1 MARNNSKKLKETE
14 RNELKARG
22 YILVLVMM
30 VIALA
35 AQGQQPGDGY
45 TRIKGVVT
53 DSVTGEGMP
62 YAQIF
67 LIGSQTG
74 ALTNEQGGFTIVTGV
89 KFEKLRVDVVGY
101 QTKEIKVPLGEYTEL
116 EIKLVPTSVMLNEV
130 IVKKT
135 AKYVKKGNPA
145 VAFVEKLRARRNM
158 YSPRDHDYYNYDK
171 YEKVSFGLNNF
182 NSSSTKNLIAQN
194 FKFLKEYIDTC
205 DVTGKMILPLSIQEK
220 VSQEHYRK
228 SPSTHREV
236 VTATNHAGIDDQH
249 DTESIKKFIDDIFRE
264 IDIFS
269 NDITFMQNRFVS
281 PLSSI
286 GTDFYKYYLDTVM
299 VDGVQCYEL
308 SFTPFTTETFG
319 FTGRLYVPANDTTMF
334 ISSIKMN
341 VPRTINLNY
350 VKQVYLEQ
358 DYIKAPDG
366 SRLKIRDDVMVELQ
380 IAPKTPELYGRRQT
394 FYDGHNFKQPKD
406 MTIFEGNAEVLTN
419 QVKEQDENYWVA
431 HRPVVAVKD
440 EHTVKDMLARLRQ
453 SKLFYWCEKVVV
465 TLVSGYINTNA
476 NAKESRFD
484 IGPMNTL
491 ISGNSLEGVRL
502 RVGGMTTA
510 KLSPRWFGKFYVA
523 YGTRDERFKYMGQLE
538 YSFVDKKKHPNE
550 FPVKSLRLMHRYD
563 VDKLGQHYLY
573 TNPDNVFLAL
583 KRQKDDKMIYLRE
596 TLLEYKLE
604 TQSGFSVTANVQHQR
619 HEASRFLPFVDGN
632 GNTYGHYNTAGFQ
645 VTLRYAPGEKFYQTR
660 SFRIPIN
667 QDAPVFTLS
676 HTFMPRGFLGSD
688 YTINKTEAGVQKRF
702 WFSAFGYTDII
713 VKAGKVWSTVPYPE
727 LLLPNANLSYT
738 IQPESFALMNAM
750 EFVNDQYLSWD
761 VTYWINGAILNRIP
775 LLKKLKMREVVSFR
789 GLWGKLTD
797 KNDPSQH
804 PELLQFPANALC
816 LKMGKRPYMEIGVG
830 LDNILTFLRVD
841 YVWRINYRDNPGINR
856 SGVRIQLHFT
866 F

>member
-1 MARNNSKKLKETE
+1 MLF
-14 RNELKARG
+14 
-22 YILVLVMM
+22 
-30 VIALA
+30 IAVA
-35 AQGQQPGDGY
+35 AFGQQPGDGY

-62 YAQIF
+62 FAQIF
-67 LIGSQTG
+67 LLGSQTG
-74 ALTNEQGGFTIVTGV
+74 ALTNEQGAFTIVTGV
-89 KFEKLRVDVVGY
+89 KFNKLRVYVVGY
-101 QTKEIKVPLGEYTEL
+101 QPQEIDVPLGEYTEL
-116 EIKLVPTSVMLNEV
+116 DIKLVPTTVMLNEV
-130 IVKKT
+130 IVRKT

-158 YSPRDHDYYNYDK
+158 YNPHSHDFYNYSK
-171 YEKVSFGLNNF
+171 YEKVTFGLNNF

-194 FKFLKEYIDTC
+194 FKFLKDYIDTC
-205 DVTGKMILPLSIQEK
+205 DITGKMILPLSMQEK
-220 VSQEHYRK
+220 VSQEHFRK
-228 SPSTHREV
+228 SPSTHREEV
-236 VTATNHAGIDDQH
+236 MATNHAGIDDQL
-249 DTESIKKFIDDIFRE
+249 DTESIKRFLDDIFRE

-286 GTDFYKYYLDTVM
+286 GTDFYKFFLDTV
-299 VDGVQCYEL
+299 VVNGVPNYEL
-308 SFTPFTTETFG
+308 SFTPFTNETFG
-319 FTGRLYVPANDTTMF
+319 FTGRLYVPANDSTMF

-341 VPRTINLNY
+341 VPHKINLNY
-350 VKQVYLEQ
+350 VKNIYLEQ

-366 SRLKIRDDVMVELQ
+366 SRLKVRDDVMAEFQ
-380 IAPKTPELYGRRQT
+380 IAPKTPEFYGRRQT

-406 MTIFEGNAEVLTN
+406 MAIFDSDGEVIN
-419 QVKEQDENYWVA
+419 RQVKEQDENYWVA
-431 HRPVVAVKD
+431 HRPVVTVKD
-440 EHTVKDMLARLRQ
+440 EHTVKDMLERLRK

-465 TLVSGYINTNA
+465 TLVNGYINTSRLPSG
-476 NAKESRFD
+476 SRFD

-502 RVGGMTTA
+502 RLGGMTTA
-510 KLSPRWFGKFYVA
+510 RLSKRWFGKFYVA

-538 YSFVDKKKHPNE
+538 YSFVDKKRHSNE
-550 FPVKSLRLMHRYD
+550 FPVNSLRLMHRYD

-573 TNPDNVFLAL
+573 TNPDNMFLAL

-596 TLLEYKLE
+596 TTLEYKLE
-604 TQSGFSVTANVQHQR
+604 TQMGLSVTASIQHLR

-632 GNTYGHYNTAGFQ
+632 GTAFGHYNTAGFN

-676 HTFMPRGFLGSD
+676 HTFMPRGFLGGD
-688 YTINKTEAGVQKRF
+688 YTINKTEAGIQKRF

-713 VKAGKVWSTVPYPE
+713 VRVGKIWSTVPYPE
-727 LLLPNANLSYT
+727 LMLPNANLSYT

-797 KNDPSQH
+797 KNDPAQH
-804 PELLQFPANALC
+804 PELYQFPTNADC
-816 LKMGKRPYMEIGVG
+816 LKMGKRPYMEVGVG

-841 YVWRINYRDNPGINR
+841 YVWRINYRHNPGINR

>member
-1 MARNNSKKLKETE
+1 M
-14 RNELKARG
+14 
-22 YILVLVMM
+22 
-30 VIALA
+30 
-35 AQGQQPGDGY
+35 
-45 TRIKGVVT
+45 
-53 DSVTGEGMP
+53 
-62 YAQIF
+62 
-67 LIGSQTG
+67 
-74 ALTNEQGGFTIVTGV
+74 
-89 KFEKLRVDVVGY
+89 
-101 QTKEIKVPLGEYTEL
+101 
-116 EIKLVPTSVMLNEV
+116 
-130 IVKKT
+130 
-135 AKYVKKGNPA
+135 
-145 VAFVEKLRARRNM
+145 
-158 YSPRDHDYYNYDK
+158 
-171 YEKVSFGLNNF
+171 
-182 NSSSTKNLIAQN
+182 
-194 FKFLKEYIDTC
+194 
-205 DVTGKMILPLSIQEK
+205 
-220 VSQEHYRK
+220 
-228 SPSTHREV
+228 
-236 VTATNHAGIDDQH
+236 ATNHAGIDDQL
-249 DTESIKKFIDDIFRE
+249 DTESIKRFLDDIFRE

-286 GTDFYKYYLDTVM
+286 GTDFYKFFLDTV
-299 VDGVQCYEL
+299 VVNGVPNYEL
-308 SFTPFTTETFG
+308 SFTPFTNETFG
-319 FTGRLYVPANDTTMF
+319 FTGRLYVPANDSTMF

-341 VPRTINLNY
+341 VPHKINLNY
-350 VKQVYLEQ
+350 VKNIYLEQ

-366 SRLKIRDDVMVELQ
+366 SRLKVRDDVMAEFQ
-380 IAPKTPELYGRRQT
+380 IAPKTPEFYGRRQT

-406 MTIFEGNAEVLTN
+406 MAIFDSDGEVIN
-419 QVKEQDENYWVA
+419 RQVKEQDENYWVA
-431 HRPVVAVKD
+431 HRPVVTVKD
-440 EHTVKDMLARLRQ
+440 EHTVKDMLERLRK

-465 TLVSGYINTNA
+465 TLVNGYINTSRLPSG
-476 NAKESRFD
+476 SRFD

-502 RVGGMTTA
+502 RLGGMTTA
-510 KLSPRWFGKFYVA
+510 RLSKRWFGKFYVA

-538 YSFVDKKKHPNE
+538 YSFVDKKRHSNE
-550 FPVKSLRLMHRYD
+550 FPVNSLRLMHRYD

-573 TNPDNVFLAL
+573 TNPDNMFLAL
-583 KRQKDDKMIYLRE
+583 KRHKDDKMIYLRE
-596 TLLEYKLE
+596 TTLEYKLE
-604 TQSGFSVTANVQHQR
+604 TQMGLSVTASIQHLR

-632 GNTYGHYNTAGFQ
+632 GTAFGHYNTAGFN

-676 HTFMPRGFLGSD
+676 HTFMPRGFLGGD
-688 YTINKTEAGVQKRF
+688 YTINKTEAGIQKRF

-713 VKAGKVWSTVPYPE
+713 VRAGKIWSTVPYPE
-727 LLLPNANLSYT
+727 LMLPNANLSYT

-797 KNDPSQH
+797 KNDPAQH
-804 PELLQFPANALC
+804 PELYQFPTNADC
-816 LKMGKRPYMEIGVG
+816 LKMGKRPCMEVGVG

-841 YVWRINYRDNPGINR
+841 YVWRINYRHNPGINR

>member
-1 MARNNSKKLKETE
+1 
-14 RNELKARG
+14 
-22 YILVLVMM
+22 
-30 VIALA
+30 
-35 AQGQQPGDGY
+35 
-45 TRIKGVVT
+45 
-53 DSVTGEGMP
+53 
-62 YAQIF
+62 
-67 LIGSQTG
+67 
-74 ALTNEQGGFTIVTGV
+74 
-89 KFEKLRVDVVGY
+89 
-101 QTKEIKVPLGEYTEL
+101 
-116 EIKLVPTSVMLNEV
+116 
-130 IVKKT
+130 
-135 AKYVKKGNPA
+135 
-145 VAFVEKLRARRNM
+145 
-158 YSPRDHDYYNYDK
+158 
-171 YEKVSFGLNNF
+171 
-182 NSSSTKNLIAQN
+182 
-194 FKFLKEYIDTC
+194 
-205 DVTGKMILPLSIQEK
+205 PLSMQEK
-220 VSQEHYRK
+220 VSQEHFRK
-228 SPSTHREV
+228 SPSTHREEV
-236 VTATNHAGIDDQH
+236 MATNHAGIDDQL
-249 DTESIKKFIDDIFRE
+249 DTESIKRFLDDIFRE

-286 GTDFYKYYLDTVM
+286 GTDFYKFFLDTV
-299 VDGVQCYEL
+299 VVNGVPNYEL
-308 SFTPFTTETFG
+308 SFTPFTNETFG
-319 FTGRLYVPANDTTMF
+319 FTGRLYVPANDSTMF

-341 VPRTINLNY
+341 VPHKINLNY
-350 VKQVYLEQ
+350 VKNIYLEQ

-366 SRLKIRDDVMVELQ
+366 SRLKVRDDVMAEFQ
-380 IAPKTPELYGRRQT
+380 IAPKTPEFYGRRQT

-406 MTIFEGNAEVLTN
+406 MAIFDSDGEVIN
-419 QVKEQDENYWVA
+419 RQVKEQDENYWVA
-431 HRPVVAVKD
+431 HRPVVTVKD
-440 EHTVKDMLARLRQ
+440 EHTVKDMLERLRK

-465 TLVSGYINTNA
+465 TLVNGYINTSRLPSG
-476 NAKESRFD
+476 SRFD

-502 RVGGMTTA
+502 RLGGMTTA
-510 KLSPRWFGKFYVA
+510 RLSKRWFGKFYVA

-538 YSFVDKKKHPNE
+538 YSFVDKKRHSNE
-550 FPVKSLRLMHRYD
+550 FPVNSLRLMHRYD

-573 TNPDNVFLAL
+573 TNPDNMFLAL

-596 TLLEYKLE
+596 TTLEYKLE
-604 TQSGFSVTANVQHQR
+604 TQMGLSVTASIQHLR

-632 GNTYGHYNTAGFQ
+632 GTAFGHYNTAGFN

-676 HTFMPRGFLGSD
+676 HTFMPRGFLGGD
-688 YTINKTEAGVQKRF
+688 YTINKTEAGIQKRF

-713 VKAGKVWSTVPYPE
+713 VRAGKIWSTVPYPE
-727 LLLPNANLSYT
+727 LMLPNANLSYT

-797 KNDPSQH
+797 KNDPAQH
-804 PELLQFPANALC
+804 PELYQFPTNADC
-816 LKMGKRPYMEIGVG
+816 LKMGKRPYMEVGVG

-841 YVWRINYRDNPGINR
+841 YVWRINYRHNPGINR

>member
-1 MARNNSKKLKETE
+1 M
-14 RNELKARG
+14 
-22 YILVLVMM
+22 
-30 VIALA
+30 
-35 AQGQQPGDGY
+35 
-45 TRIKGVVT
+45 
-53 DSVTGEGMP
+53 
-62 YAQIF
+62 
-67 LIGSQTG
+67 
-74 ALTNEQGGFTIVTGV
+74 
-89 KFEKLRVDVVGY
+89 
-101 QTKEIKVPLGEYTEL
+101 PLGEYTEL
-116 EIKLVPTSVMLNEV
+116 DIKLVPTTVMLNEV
-130 IVKKT
+130 IVRKT

-158 YSPRDHDYYNYDK
+158 YNPHSHDFYNYSK
-171 YEKVSFGLNNF
+171 YEKVTFGLNNF

-194 FKFLKEYIDTC
+194 FKFLKDYIDTC
-205 DVTGKMILPLSIQEK
+205 DITGKMILPLSMQEK
-220 VSQEHYRK
+220 VSQEHFRK
-228 SPSTHREV
+228 SPSTHREEV
-236 VTATNHAGIDDQH
+236 MATNHAGIDDQL
-249 DTESIKKFIDDIFRE
+249 DTESIKRFLDDIFRE

-286 GTDFYKYYLDTVM
+286 GTDFYKFFLDTV
-299 VDGVQCYEL
+299 VVNGVPNYEL
-308 SFTPFTTETFG
+308 SFTPFTNETFG
-319 FTGRLYVPANDTTMF
+319 FTGRLYVPANDSTMF

-341 VPRTINLNY
+341 VPHKINLNY
-350 VKQVYLEQ
+350 VKNIYLEQ

-366 SRLKIRDDVMVELQ
+366 SRLKVRDDVMAEFQ
-380 IAPKTPELYGRRQT
+380 IAPKTPEFYGRRQT

-406 MTIFEGNAEVLTN
+406 MAIFDSDGEVIN
-419 QVKEQDENYWVA
+419 RQVKEQDENYWVA
-431 HRPVVAVKD
+431 HRPVVTVKD
-440 EHTVKDMLARLRQ
+440 EHTVKDMLERLRK

-465 TLVSGYINTNA
+465 TLVNGYINTSRLPSG
-476 NAKESRFD
+476 SRFD

-502 RVGGMTTA
+502 RLGGMTTA
-510 KLSPRWFGKFYVA
+510 RLSKRWFGKFYVA

-538 YSFVDKKKHPNE
+538 YSFVDKKRHSNE
-550 FPVKSLRLMHRYD
+550 FPVNSLRLMHRYD

-573 TNPDNVFLAL
+573 TNPDNMFLAL

-596 TLLEYKLE
+596 TTLEYKLE
-604 TQSGFSVTANVQHQR
+604 TQMGLSVTASIQHLR

-632 GNTYGHYNTAGFQ
+632 GTAFGHYNTAGFS

-676 HTFMPRGFLGSD
+676 HTFMPRGFLGGD
-688 YTINKTEAGVQKRF
+688 YTINKTEAGIQKRF

-713 VKAGKVWSTVPYPE
+713 VRAGKIWSTVPYPE
-727 LLLPNANLSYT
+727 LMLPNANLSYT

-797 KNDPSQH
+797 KNDPAQH
-804 PELLQFPANALC
+804 PELYQFPTNADC
-816 LKMGKRPYMEIGVG
+816 LKMGKRPYMEVGVG

-841 YVWRINYRDNPGINR
+841 YVWRINYRHNPGINR

>member
-1 MARNNSKKLKETE
+1 MNKTIIT
-14 RNELKARG
+14 
-22 YILVLVMM
+22 YFILSFL
-30 VIALA
+30 ALLSSLSTH
-35 AQGQQPGDGY
+35 GQVPNGY
-45 TRIKGVVT
+45 TTIKGVVT

-67 LIGSQTG
+67 LTGSQTG

-89 KFEKLRVDVVGY
+89 NFNKLRVYVTGY
-101 QTKEIKVPLGEYTEL
+101 EPKEIDVQKGKYTEL
-116 EIKLVPTSVMLNEV
+116 DIKLVPTTVMLNEV

-145 VAFVEKLRARRNM
+145 VAFVEKLRARRKM
-158 YSPRDHDYYNYDK
+158 YDPRDHDYYNYDK
-171 YEKVSFGLNNF
+171 YEKVSFGFNNF
-182 NSSSTKNLIAQN
+182 NPYNSKNLIAKN
-194 FKFLKEYIDTC
+194 FEFLKEYVDTS
-205 DVTGKMILPLSIQEK
+205 DLTGMVILPLSIQEK
-220 VSQEHYRK
+220 VSQEHFRK
-228 SPSTHREV
+228 SPQTHREV
-236 VTATNHAGIDDQH
+236 VMATNHSGIDDQH

-264 IDIFS
+264 MDIFS

-286 GTDFYKYYLDTVM
+286 GTDFYKYYLDTVV
-299 VDGVQCYEL
+299 VDGVRYFEL

-319 FTGRLYVPANDTTMF
+319 FLGRLYVPANDTTLF
-334 ISSIKMN
+334 ISKITMN
-341 VPRTINLNY
+341 VPRNINLNY
-350 VKQVYLEQ
+350 VRQVYLEQ

-366 SRLKIRDDVMVELQ
+366 SRLKVRDDLMVELQ
-380 IAPKTPELYGRRQT
+380 IAPKTPEFYGRRQT
-394 FYDGHNFKQPKD
+394 FYDGHTFRQPRD
-406 MTIFEGNAEVLTN
+406 LSIFNQPSEVIKN
-419 QVKEQDENYWVA
+419 KIKKRDENYWVA
-431 HRPVVAVKD
+431 HRPVVAAKN
-440 EHTVKDMLARLRQ
+440 ENTVKDMLARLRK

-465 TLVSGYINTNA
+465 TLVSGYISTNG
-476 NAKESRFD
+476 NPRLSKFD
-484 IGPMNTL
+484 IGPVNAI
-491 ISGNSLEGVRL
+491 ISGNSLEGLRL

-510 KLSPRWFGKFYVA
+510 NLHPRLFSKFYVA
-523 YGTRDERFKYMGQLE
+523 YGYRDERFKYMGQLE
-538 YSFVDKKKHPNE
+538 YSFVDKKYHSNE
-550 FPVKSLRLMHRYD
+550 FPVNSLSIMHRFD

-573 TNPDNVFLAL
+573 TNPDNVLLAL
-583 KRQKDDKMIYLRE
+583 RRQKDNKMIYLRE
-596 TLLEYKLE
+596 TMLEYKFE
-604 TQSGFSVTANVQHQR
+604 TQVGFSLTASVQHQR
-619 HEASRFLPFVDGN
+619 HEASIFLPFVDGN
-632 GNTYGHYNTAGFQ
+632 GKTYGHYNTAGFN

-688 YTINKTEAGVQKRF
+688 YTINKTEAGIQKRF

-713 VKAGKVWSTVPYPE
+713 LRAGKIWSKVPYPE
-727 LLLPNANLSYT
+727 LMIPNANLSYT

-775 LLKKLKMREVVSFR
+775 LIKKLKLREVVSFR
-789 GLWGKLTD
+789 GLWGSLTD

-804 PELLQFPANALC
+804 PELFQFPAIADC
-816 LKMGKRPYMEIGVG
+816 YKMGKRPYMEIGVG

-841 YVWRINYRDNPGINR
+841 YVWRINYRHNPGINR
-856 SGVRIQLHFT
+856 GGLRIQLHFT

>member
-1 MARNNSKKLKETE
+1 MRAK
-14 RNELKARG
+14 G
-22 YILVLVMM
+22 YILSLVMLVM
-30 VIALA
+30 AFVAY
-35 AQGQQPGDGY
+35 GQVPEGY
-45 TRIKGVVT
+45 TTIKGVVT

-89 KFEKLRVDVVGY
+89 RFEKLRVSVVGY
-101 QTKEIKVPLGEYTEL
+101 QTKEIKVPMGKYTEL
-116 EIKLVPTSVMLNEV
+116 DIKLVPTTVMLNEV

-145 VAFVEKLRARRNM
+145 VAFVEKLRARRNL
-158 YSPRDHDYYNYDK
+158 YNPKDHDYYNYDK

-182 NSSSTKNLIAQN
+182 NPSNSKNLIAQN
-194 FKFLKEYIDTC
+194 FKFLKDYIDTC
-205 DVTGKMILPLSIQEK
+205 DFTGKMILPLSIQEK
-220 VSQEHYRK
+220 VSEEHYRK

-236 VTATNHAGIDDQH
+236 VMATSHAGIDDQH

-264 IDIFS
+264 IDVFS

-286 GTDFYKYYLDTVM
+286 GTDFYKYYLDTIV
-299 VDGVQCYEL
+299 VDGAQYYEL

-341 VPRTINLNY
+341 VPRNINLNY

-366 SRLKIRDDVMVELQ
+366 SRLKVRDDVMVELL
-380 IAPKTPELYGRRQT
+380 IAPKSPELYGRRQT
-394 FYDGHNFKQPKD
+394 FYDGHNFKVPKD
-406 MTIFEGNAEVLTN
+406 LTIFEGNNEVLTH

-431 HRPVVAVKD
+431 HRPVVAVKN
-440 EHTVKDMLARLRQ
+440 EHTVKDMLARLRK
-453 SKLFYWCEKVVV
+453 SRLFYWCEKVVV
-465 TLVSGYINTNA
+465 TLVSGYINTSSNA
-476 NAKESRFD
+476 NDSRFD

-502 RVGGMTTA
+502 RLGGMTTA

-523 YGTRDERFKYMGQLE
+523 YGTRDEKFKYMGQLE
-538 YSFVDKKKHPNE
+538 YSFVDKKRHPNE
-550 FPVKSLRLMHRYD
+550 FPVNSLRLMHRYD

-573 TNPDNVFLAL
+573 TNADNVFLAL
-583 KRQKDDKMIYLRE
+583 RRQKDDKMIYLRE

-604 TQSGFSVTANVQHQR
+604 TQAGFSVTASVQHQR
-619 HEASRFLPFVDGN
+619 HEASRFLPFIDGN
-632 GNTYGHYNTAGFQ
+632 GNSFGHYNTAGFN

-676 HTFMPRGFLGSD
+676 HTYMPRGFLGSD
-688 YTINKTEAGVQKRF
+688 YTINKTEAGIQKRF

-727 LLLPNANLSYT
+727 LMLPNANLSYT

-797 KNDPSQH
+797 KNDPAQH
-804 PELLQFPANALC
+804 PELLQFPTNADC
-816 LKMGKRPYMEIGVG
+816 YKMGKRPYMEVGVG
-830 LDNILTFLRVD
+830 LDNIFTFLRVD

-856 SGVRIQLHFT
+856 SGVRIQFHFT

>member
-1 MARNNSKKLKETE
+1 MNHPKLMKKSLFTH
-14 RNELKARG
+14 LFL
-22 YILVLVMM
+22 LVTSLLLTMPV
-30 VIALA
+30 A
-35 AQGQQPGDGY
+35 AQDPGDGY
-45 TRIKGVVT
+45 TRIKGVVL
-53 DSVTGEGMP
+53 DSITGEGMP

-74 ALTNEQGGFTIVTGV
+74 ALTNENGGFTIVTGV
-89 KFEKLRVDVVGY
+89 NFEKLRVSVVGY
-101 QTKEIKVPLGEYTEL
+101 QTKDIKVPLGKYTEL

-145 VAFVEKLRARRNM
+145 VAFVEKLRARRNL
-158 YSPRDHDYYNYDK
+158 YNPRDHEYYSYDK

-182 NSSSTKNLIAQN
+182 NTASNKNLIAQN
-194 FKFLKEYIDTC
+194 FKFLKEYVDTS
-205 DVTGKMILPLSIQEK
+205 DITGKMILPLSIQEK
-220 VSQEHYRK
+220 VSQEYFRK
-228 SPSTHREV
+228 SPATHREV
-236 VTATNHAGIDDQH
+236 VKATNHAGIDDQH
-249 DTESIKKFIDDIFRE
+249 DTESIKRFIDDVFRE
-264 IDIFS
+264 MDIFS

-299 VDGVQCYEL
+299 VDGEQCYEL
-308 SFTPFTTETFG
+308 TFTPFTTETFG
-319 FTGRLYVPANDTTMF
+319 FLGRLYVPANDSTMF
-334 ISSIKMN
+334 ISKIRMN
-341 VPRTINLNY
+341 VPHNINLNY
-350 VKQVYLEQ
+350 VNQVYLEQ

-366 SRLKIRDDVMVELQ
+366 SRLKVRDDLMVEFK
-380 IAPKTPELYGRRQT
+380 IAPKTPEIYARRQT
-394 FYDGHNFKQPKD
+394 FYDGHNFKAPKD
-406 MTIFEGNAEVLTN
+406 LSIFGHKSEIIIDKNIT
-419 QVKEQDENYWVA
+419 QDENYWVA
-431 HRPVVAVKD
+431 HRPAVAAKSKN
-440 EHTVKDMLARLRQ
+440 TVKEMLARLRQ

-465 TLVSGYINTNA
+465 TLVSGYINTNGQ
-476 NAKESRFD
+476 NSKFD
-484 IGPMNTL
+484 IGPMNTT

-510 KLSPRWFGKFYVA
+510 KLHPRLFSKFYIA

-538 YSFVDKKKHPNE
+538 YSFVDKKYHPNE
-550 FPVKSLRLMHRYD
+550 FPVNSLRLMHRYD

-573 TNPDNVFLAL
+573 TNADNVFLAL
-583 KRQKDDKMIYLRE
+583 KRQKDNKMIYLRE
-596 TLLEYKLE
+596 TALEYKLE
-604 TQSGFSVTANVQHQR
+604 TQSGFSLTASVQHLR

-632 GNTYGHYNTAGFQ
+632 GNVFGHYNTAGFN

-676 HTFMPRGFLGSD
+676 HTFMPRGFLGCD
-688 YTINKTEAGVQKRF
+688 YTINKTEAGIQKRF

-713 VKAGKVWSTVPYPE
+713 LRAGKIWSKAPYPE
-727 LLLPNANLSYT
+727 LMLPNANLSYT

-775 LLKKLKMREVVSFR
+775 LIKRLKMREVVSFR

-797 KNDPSQH
+797 KNNPTLDPS
-804 PELLQFPANALC
+804 LLQFPENALC
-816 LKMGKRPYMEIGVG
+816 LPMGKRPYMEIGVG

-841 YVWRINYRDNPGINR
+841 YIWRINYRHNPGIDR
-856 SGVRIQLHFT
+856 SGVRIQMHFT